1 MTSLREFELHYRA
14 AHPVPDSEYKSA
26 NTISSYMH
34 WLFPAARKKPPN
46 SSNLKRSPLYRYLSD
61 TYFIPCE
68 LDKELMQVISLLYH
82 QHKRND
88 AGKPVL
94 RRAYYVPLMYEHPY
108 FMYAIEQNWG
118 LYYNRMIDQHA
129 TMQSVLY
136 CLFDSY
142 ADSKDFME

>member
-1 MTSLREFELHYRA
+1 
-14 AHPVPDSEYKSA
+14 
-26 NTISSYMH
+26 
-34 WLFPAARKKPPN
+34 
-46 SSNLKRSPLYRYLSD
+46 
-61 TYFIPCE
+61 
-68 LDKELMQVISLLYH
+68 MQVISLLYH

-94 RRAYYVPLMYEHPY
+94 RRAYYMPLMYEHPY

-118 LYYNRMIDQHA
+118 LYYDRMIDQHA

-142 ADSKDFME
+142 ADSKGMVSFFPFSIQANYLRYALSGS

>member
-1 MTSLREFELHYRA
+1 
-14 AHPVPDSEYKSA
+14 
-26 NTISSYMH
+26 
-34 WLFPAARKKPPN
+34 
-46 SSNLKRSPLYRYLSD
+46 
-61 TYFIPCE
+61 
-68 LDKELMQVISLLYH
+68 MQVISLLYH

-88 AGKPVL
+88 AGKTVL
-94 RRAYYVPLMYEHPY
+94 RRAYYVPLMYEHLY

-142 ADSKDFME
+142 ADSKDFYGFQKEWFPFSHSRFKQTTADMHKLDLDCSNFSILLNPRNPTIPHHKALMRFCGQIRKIIGFIS

>member
-1 MTSLREFELHYRA
+1 
-14 AHPVPDSEYKSA
+14 
-26 NTISSYMH
+26 
-34 WLFPAARKKPPN
+34 
-46 SSNLKRSPLYRYLSD
+46 
-61 TYFIPCE
+61 
-68 LDKELMQVISLLYH
+68 MQVISLLYH

-142 ADSKDFME
+142 ADSKDFMEFQKEWFPFSHSRFKQST